1 MTVAQIAAG
10 LEELAPLP
18 FAEDFDNVGLLV
30 GDPQMEVTGVLVTLD
45 TLEDVLAEAT
55 AKGCNLVVSFH
66 PILFQGLKRL
76 TGATYVERVVARAIG
91 QRIAIYSMHT
101 ALDNVR
107 EGVNRK
113 LCEVLGLE
121 RARTLIPRKGIIK
134 KLVTYVPEGARQALL
149 EKLFEAG
156 AGELGNYTHCSFST
170 PGEGSFLPGQQAS
183 PAIGERGSLQLEPEQ
198 QLHLTFTAE
207 REKAVLQALQQH
219 HPYEEVAYELSTLEN
234 AYQHLGMGM
243 VGELEAPME
252 EKAFLQRLKER
263 LRTPCIRHSPLTGK
277 PVSRVAVLGGSGAF
291 AIGAARAA
299 GADVLVTA
307 DVKYHQFFQAEGQ
320 MVIADVGHYESE
332 QFTKNLLLDYL
343 TEKFPNFAIHLSETQ
358 TNPVNYF

>member
-1 MTVAQIAAG
+1 MTVAQIATG
-10 LEELAPLP
+10 LEQLAPLP

-45 TLEDVLAEAT
+45 TLEDVLTEARE
-55 AKGCNLVVSFH
+55 KGCNLVVSFH
-66 PILFQGLKRL
+66 PILFQGLKRI
-76 TGATYVERVVARAIG
+76 TGATYVERVVARAIE

-107 EGVNRK
+107 EGVSRK

-121 RARTLIPRKGIIK
+121 RPRTLIPRKGIIK
-134 KLVTYVPEGARQALL
+134 KLVTYVPEGARRALL

-156 AGELGNYTHCSFST
+156 AGELGNYSHCSFST

-207 REKAVLQALQQH
+207 REKAVLRALQEY
-219 HPYEEVAYELSTLEN
+219 HPYEEVAYEISTLEN

-252 EKAFLQRLKER
+252 EKAFLQHLRER
-263 LRTPCIRHSPLTGK
+263 LHTPCIRHSRLTGK
-277 PVSRVAVLGGSGAF
+277 PVRRVAVLGGSGAF

-299 GADVLVTA
+299 GADVLVTG

-332 QFTKNLLLDYL
+332 QFTKNLLVDYL